1 MDDSFTDLSVILI
14 VSSVKKNN
22 RVGKITL
29 PNSHFDTDHTI
40 FNCIRM
46 GSSFFKLDLVMMSI
60 VILCLVSALLYQAVA
75 MLEKQYGKR

>member
-1 MDDSFTDLSVILI
+1 MADSFTDLSVILI

-22 RVGKITL
+22 REGKITL
-29 PNSHFDTDHTI
+29 PNSYFDTDHTI